1 MTIKERKH
9 MVMLWKL
16 NKLKDIPVF
25 VQSELSRQ
33 ADGENKAAKK
43 KKEKERAEALKEKTE
58 AGTSP
63 SKKFSINMDAFI
75 SSIAKGDYDGKF
87 NGKMQKSVKNM
98 EMQHHKKLMVKKG
111 HKPLFDT
118 PDYLKQF

>member
-1 MTIKERKH
+1 
-9 MVMLWKL
+9 MVMVWKL

-33 ADGENKAAKK
+33 ADGENKAAKM
-43 KKEKERAEALKEKTE
+43 KEKERAEALKEKE
-58 AGTSP
+58 VGTSP

-87 NGKMQKSVKNM
+87 NGKM
-98 EMQHHKKLMVKKG
+98 
-111 HKPLFDT
+111 
-118 PDYLKQF
+118 